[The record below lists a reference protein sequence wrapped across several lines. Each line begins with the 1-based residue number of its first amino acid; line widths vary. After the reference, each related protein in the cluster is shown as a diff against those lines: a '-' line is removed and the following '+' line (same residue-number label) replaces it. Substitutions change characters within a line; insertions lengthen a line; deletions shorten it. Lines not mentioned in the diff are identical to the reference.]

1 MSKAS
6 WIITVVLTAA
16 IALGAGYFLRGLKTS
31 PGGGGD
37 MSAMAM
43 MGGGGAPPLV
53 HVMTVKK
60 EKASP
65 ARDYIAHVEPVQQV
79 SIMAQVSG
87 TIEEVC
93 FREGS
98 RVAAGD
104 LLFRIDS
111 ASYEAELAQRKAEL
125 AQAEA
130 TLERAEKY
138 LAMLK
143 SVDDRSVSKSDLD
156 AAVANESEGRALVQ
170 RATAA
175 VRRAEIDLEY
185 TEIKSPIDG
194 RVGRALI
201 TKGNLVSPSAGPLA
215 TVVQLDPIRVVF
227 AMPDSEYLTEFKRY
241 SNEEGYA
248 PIVRVRLS
256 NGVVLPAAGE
266 IDFDDNQM
274 NAATGTIDIR
284 MRFPNADRMLVPNN
298 FVNVL
303 VQDGNEPERIVVPAE
318 AVMHNADGAF
328 VWTVTADN
336 TVVAKPVSAGVHV
349 GARQIIESGL
359 DEGDC
364 VVVVGVQKVQAGAMV
379 QPKAIDAE

>member
-6 WIITVVLTAA
+6 WIITVVLAA
-16 IALGAGYFLRGLKTS
+16 AVALGAGYFLRGVLSS
-31 PGGGGD
+31 PGAGSE
-37 MSAMAM
+37 MSAAAV
-43 MGGGGAPPLV
+43 MGGGGAPPVV
-53 HVMTVKK
+53 HVITVKK
-60 EKASP
+60 EQASP
-65 ARDYIAHVEPVQQV
+65 VRDYIARVEPVQQV
-79 SIMAQVSG
+79 SIMAQVAG

-130 TLERAEKY
+130 TLEHAEKY

-170 RATAA
+170 KAKAA

-201 TKGNLVSPSAGPLA
+201 TKGNLVSPSSGALA

-227 AMPDSEYLTEFKRY
+227 AMPDSEYLTEFERY

-349 GARQIIESGL
+349 GARRIIESGL
-359 DEGDC
+359 DEGDR
-364 VVVVGVQKVQAGAMV
+364 VVVAGVQKVQPGAMV
-379 QPKAIDAE
+379 QPQAVDAE

>member
-16 IALGAGYFLRGLKTS
+16 VALGAGYFLRGLKAS
-31 PGGGGD
+31 PGAGGA

-43 MGGGGAPPLV
+43 MGGGGAAPVV

-201 TKGNLVSPSAGPLA
+201 TKGNLVSPSSGPLA

-318 AVMHNADGAF
+318 AVMHNADSAF

-336 TVVAKPVSAGVHV
+336 TVVAKPVSAGIHL
-349 GARQIIESGL
+349 GNRQIIESGL